1 MIYERRQTSKNKILA
16 EGTALPEGGY
26 TDRAPDFK
34 YQI

>member
-1 MIYERRQTSKNKILA
+1 MIYERRQTSKNKLLA
-16 EGTALPEGGY
+16 EGAVLPEGEY